1 MSNTPDMTIESDFKV
16 TIETAFLADQSNID
30 ADEYVFSYKV
40 SITNHSKT
48 PAQLIS
54 RHWIITDAN
63 GEKREVKGLGVIG
76 QQPMIQT
83 GETYQYTSHTVF
95 SLPSGKMHGSYQM
108 VDEAGTSFTIEIPS
122 FECQMPRIL
131 H

>member
-1 MSNTPDMTIESDFKV
+1 MTTKHNFNVAIATTYLE
-16 TIETAFLADQSNID
+16 DQSNID

-40 SITNHSKT
+40 SISNNGES

-54 RHWIITDAN
+54 RHWVITDAN
-63 GEKREVKGLGVIG
+63 GEVREVKGLGVVG
-76 QQPMIQT
+76 KQPMIQP

-95 SLPSGKMHGSYQM
+95 SLPSGKMHGTYEM
-108 VDEAGTSFTIEIPS
+108 VDETGERFSVEIPA
-122 FECQMPRIL
+122 FECKMPRIL

>member
-1 MSNTPDMTIESDFKV
+1 MDKTPVMTSESDFSV
-16 TIETAFLADQSNID
+16 TVETTFLVDQSNVD
-30 ADEYVFSYKV
+30 EDEYVFSYKV
-40 SITNHSKT
+40 SINNQGKS

-63 GEKREVKGLGVIG
+63 GETREVKGLGVVG
-76 QQPMIQT
+76 QQPMIQP

-95 SLPSGKMHGSYQM
+95 QLPSGKMHGSYQM
-108 VDEAGTSFTIEIPS
+108 VDESGQSFSVEIPS

>member
-1 MSNTPDMTIESDFKV
+1 MTTKHDFKV
-16 TIETAFLADQSNID
+16 TIATTFLADKSNID

-40 SITNHSKT
+40 SISNNGET

-63 GEKREVKGLGVIG
+63 GEVREVKGLGVVG
-76 QQPMIQT
+76 KQPMIQP

-108 VDEAGTSFTIEIPS
+108 VDETGLSFTIEIPM

>member
-1 MSNTPDMTIESDFKV
+1 MTSELDFKV
-16 TIETAFLADQSNID
+16 TIETTFLADQSDID

-40 SITNHSKT
+40 SIANRGKA

-54 RHWIITDAN
+54 RHWVITDAN
-63 GEKREVKGLGVIG
+63 GEVREVKGLGVVG
-76 QQPMIQT
+76 QQPMIQP

-95 SLPSGKMHGSYQM
+95 NLPSGKMHGSYQM
-108 VDEAGTSFTIEIPS
+108 VDEAGTSFSIDIPS

>member
-1 MSNTPDMTIESDFKV
+1 MTTKHDFNV
-16 TIETAFLADQSNID
+16 AIATTFLADQSNID

-40 SITNHSKT
+40 SISNNGKT

-63 GEKREVKGLGVIG
+63 GEVREVKGLGVVG
-76 QQPMIQT
+76 KQPMIKP

-108 VDEAGTSFTIEIPS
+108 VDETGTNFTVEIPT